1 MAHTVHMK
9 SEGLENFEVFMWWSS
24 ELPIIFCIIPIPG
37 WPKRSCQVLK
47 SPSAQV
53 YSHSSPNLSLGLH
66 LAPSTATSHPAPTLH
81 NQGKHK
87 YTTIVN
93 HSLQQHWSSLSL
105 SFAQFILHYLIF
117 FSIAREFCSTF
128 KLRVCQTWKTGEY
141 IFSEKNELEENHS
154 KFQNE
159 KMVCDT
165 PASTLQDSIILIS
178 SCIQ

>member
-1 MAHTVHMK
+1 MTSDSAIVLANSDHVATSFFMLPCRSVHHV
-9 SEGLENFEVFMWWSS
+9 GRPRLRLTSS
-24 ELPIIFCIIPIPG
+24 DPSVQIY
-37 WPKRSCQVLK
+37 SC
-47 SPSAQV
+47 SP
-53 YSHSSPNLSLGLH
+53 PNLSLGLHLLVLH
-66 LAPSTATSHPAPTLH
+66 LAPSTATSHPAPALH

-159 KMVCDT
+159 KMVSDT